1 MSITICVAAVV
12 GVAARACIVLLG
24 KYAGKYAAFAI
35 KRPRGELA
43 MTAVPS
49 EEATGGARDR
59 FTRQNVVATFLEP
72 EDADRAVRALERAG
86 VDRTDISLLGRE
98 DRLAVYQAEEKSESE
113 ELPGSVAKSVAITGA
128 EGAAAGGIAGFIAG
142 AAAFGIPGIG
152 PAVGAG
158 IWAATASGAVA
169 GSVAGG
175 VIGGIRKTWA
185 ARYEDAI
192 KEGRVLV
199 GVHSED
205 AEEVDSAERIMREAG
220 TERTDRFDSEGR
232 LTSSSDPS
240 MTE

>member
-1 MSITICVAAVV
+1 
-12 GVAARACIVLLG
+12 
-24 KYAGKYAAFAI
+24 
-35 KRPRGELA
+35 

-72 EDADRAVRALERAG
+72 EDADRAVRALDQMG
-86 VDRTDISLLGRE
+86 FDRDDISLLGRE
-98 DRLAVYQAEEKSESE
+98 DRLAVYQAEEESESS
-113 ELPGSVAKSVAITGA
+113 ELPKGVAKGVATKSAAGT
-128 EGAAAGGIAGFIAG
+128 AAGGIAGFVAG

-169 GSVAGG
+169 GAVAGG
-175 VIGGIRKTWA
+175 VMGGIQETWA
-185 ARYEDAI
+185 ARYEDAV

-199 GVHSED
+199 GVHSGD
-205 AEEVDSAERIMREAG
+205 AKDVDSAERIMREAG
-220 TERTDRFDSEGR
+220 AERTDRFDSEGR

-240 MTE
+240 MAEGSDPAP